1 MTWQKLHGMQGPEGR
16 PAKRQPSPEG
26 AGEHHE
32 DDPSSPHVIRRSV
45 VPGTIPGKFFDKN
58 KQVTKGMLVL
68 PFPSDTD

>member
-32 DDPSSPHVIRRSV
+32 DDQLAHVIRRSV
-45 VPGTIPGKFFDKN
+45 VQGDHSWQVFDKN
-58 KQVTKGMLVL
+58 KQVTKGKLVL